1 MGCSSSKS
9 TKKGYYNKANN
20 LKVPTSYVI
29 DKKGNVKAVY
39 SVQPKN
45 KTI

>member
-20 LKVPTSYVI
+20 LRVPTSYIV

-39 SVQPKN
+39 SKQPKTKN
-45 KTI
+45 I